1 MNDGNS
7 MIVKRISWKE
17 STTKFYDYDSI
28 VILNV
33 LTELFIITCK
43 TGHAGDTMSIIGYHT
58 K

>member
-1 MNDGNS
+1 
-7 MIVKRISWKE
+7 MIVKRNLWKK
-17 STTKFYDYDSI
+17 STMKFYDYDSI

-43 TGHAGDTMSIIGYHT
+43 TGLAGDTMSIVGYYT